1 MKVMK
6 YILSRHGLTILFTTF
21 TVLAILAIRVVPDY
35 VADTRNIGADE
46 PISHHEDD
54 FVEDPPSS
62 YPKVAQL
69 YPSLLPTFTKTPSL
83 FPAVKPSMIVTK
95 ESPTAAPISANTQST
110 TSPTT
115 SKTAGLQRTPD
126 ETSEL
131 ITTGSPNMTPS
142 PNTSCNVV
150 ISMTCFVEDAQG
162 TKTHCKDMIPKPDDE
177 CVKEVKYTYNV
188 TNNGDPIENIMSLD
202 RTRDGDVTDLSDFLI
217 VHDTSLGH
225 FGIASETDT
234 LDFCMPRI
242 VTTSKSSCT
251 PCCFIYVDLQS
262 NFHLTS
268 QPVQLLA
275 FNLKP
280 SELEILHALIRI
292 LIHFQSISC
301 ATSML
306 KLAASLTSPVTFKFH
321 ATSSS
326 QTLVA
331 FASQVASML

>member
-62 YPKVAQL
+62 YPKVAQF

-131 ITTGSPNMTPS
+131 ITTPVLRKRLYKKTPFGEIED
-142 PNTSCNVV
+142 VV
-150 ISMTCFVEDAQG
+150 VLADIWEEEDARFL
-162 TKTHCKDMIPKPDDE
+162 E
-177 CVKEVKYTYNV
+177 
-188 TNNGDPIENIMSLD
+188 MSFSL
-202 RTRDGDVTDLSDFLI
+202 FLQE
-217 VHDTSLGH
+217 TS
-225 FGIASETDT
+225 
-234 LDFCMPRI
+234 R
-242 VTTSKSSCT
+242 
-251 PCCFIYVDLQS
+251 
-262 NFHLTS
+262 
-268 QPVQLLA
+268 
-275 FNLKP
+275 LK
-280 SELEILHALIRI
+280 
-292 LIHFQSISC
+292 
-301 ATSML
+301 M
-306 KLAASLTSPVTFKFH
+306 
-321 ATSSS
+321 
-326 QTLVA
+326 
-331 FASQVASML
+331 

>member
-1 MKVMK
+1 MKVT
-6 YILSRHGLTILFTTF
+6 LSRDLTILFILM
-21 TVLAILAIRVVPDY
+21 LAMVTQSSA
-35 VADTRNIGADE
+35 ADVMLGEDE
-46 PISHHEDD
+46 AVSDHKGD
-54 FVEDPPSS
+54 FVE
-62 YPKVAQL
+62 
-69 YPSLLPTFTKTPSL
+69 
-83 FPAVKPSMIVTK
+83 
-95 ESPTAAPISANTQST
+95 E
-110 TSPTT
+110 PTT
-115 SKTAGLQRTPD
+115 SNTTGLQTD

-131 ITTGSPNMTPS
+131 ITTGSPNMAPS
-142 PNTSCNVV
+142 PRTSCNVA
-150 ISMTCFVEDAQG
+150 ISTTCFVEDAQG
-162 TKTHCKDMIPKPDDE
+162 TKTHCKDMILKPDDE

-301 ATSML
+301 ATSTL

-331 FASQVASML
+331 FANQVASML